1 MVEIGQSEGQ
11 QGDLRNAGMG
21 SQEIPGLGELLRG
34 EREKKGLSQGQLA
47 QITKLR
53 KHFLEALENED
64 WNHLPSSV
72 FVKGFIRSYAKA
84 LGMDER
90 KLIDLYEITAPVES
104 APSTTIEMPQK
115 TKKRLIFVLLVLLG
129 AIAVTINLWKG
140 KPSPEPA
147 STGVKE
153 ESLLESRE
161 GPKEDIQLLAQK
173 NGESETVQDPG
184 LSSEPPSPNAGLE
197 GPQEPMPL
205 KPEKEEA
212 ETPADAALS
221 VVPSTE
227 PASTAI
233 DWLVLRGTV
242 KARTWMKIHVD
253 DQEPREYVFKPGS
266 VPQWKAKKGFN
277 ILVGNAA
284 GIAFSFNG
292 KEIGNLGKFG
302 QVVRLRLPEDFKVE
316 ISED

>member
-1 MVEIGQSEGQ
+1 
-11 QGDLRNAGMG
+11 
-21 SQEIPGLGELLRG
+21 
-34 EREKKGLSQGQLA
+34 
-47 QITKLR
+47 
-53 KHFLEALENED
+53 
-64 WNHLPSSV
+64 
-72 FVKGFIRSYAKA
+72 
-84 LGMDER
+84 
-90 KLIDLYEITAPVES
+90 
-104 APSTTIEMPQK
+104 MPQK
-115 TKKRLIFVLLVLLG
+115 TKKRLIFVLLLLLG
-129 AIAVTINLWKG
+129 AIAVTINLWRG

-147 STGVKE
+147 PTEVKK
-153 ESLLESRE
+153 ESLLENME
-161 GPKEDIQLLAQK
+161 GPGEDVQLLAQK

-184 LSSEPPSPNAGLE
+184 LSSEPSSPNAGLE
-197 GPQEPMPL
+197 GLQEPVPL
-205 KPEKEEA
+205 KPEKEEV

-227 PASTAI
+227 LSSTVI

-253 DQEPREYVFKPGS
+253 DQEPKEYIFEPGS

-277 ILVGNAA
+277 VLVGNAA
-284 GIAFSFNG
+284 GIEFSFNG